1 MKKPTKLNKYLYA
14 LEKLAARES
23 FIEFLENWDISEEE
37 YEQEIKL
44 FLLAQGIQGY
54 ITR

>member
-1 MKKPTKLNKYLYA
+1 VEKPTKLNKYLYA

-23 FIEFLENWDISEEE
+23 FVEFLENWEISEEE
-37 YEQEIKL
+37 YEQEIKP
-44 FLLAQGIQGY
+44 FLLAHGIQGY